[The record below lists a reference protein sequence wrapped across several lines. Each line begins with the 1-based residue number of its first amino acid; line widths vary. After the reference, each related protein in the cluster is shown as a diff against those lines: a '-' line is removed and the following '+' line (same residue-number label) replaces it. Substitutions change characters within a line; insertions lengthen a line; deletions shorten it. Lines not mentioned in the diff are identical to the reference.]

1 MVIKENKMIR
11 LYPVIFIKTKKE
23 VLVEVPDFDV
33 QTFGKDMKEALYMAR
48 DIIGL
53 MGREYILEKKKIP
66 VPSDIEKVN
75 AKIFKKEGKPIKM
88 LLDVDIE
95 NYALR
100 ENNKTVR
107 RNISIPKWLDV
118 KIRDMKINVS
128 KLLTEVLE
136 QKVATL

>member
-1 MVIKENKMIR
+1 MIR

-53 MGREYILEKKKIP
+53 MGSEYILEKKKIP

-88 LLDVDIE
+88 FVDVDIE

-136 QKVATL
+136 QKVAAL

>member
-1 MVIKENKMIR
+1 MIR

-23 VLVEVPDFDV
+23 VLVEVPDFDA

-53 MGREYILEKKKIP
+53 MGSEYILEKKKIP
-66 VPSDIEKVN
+66 APSDIDKVKVK
-75 AKIFKKEGKPIKM
+75 AFKKEGKATKM
-88 LLDVDIE
+88 LVDVDIE

-100 ENNKTVR
+100 ENNKTIR
-107 RNISIPKWLDV
+107 RNISIPKWLDAKV
-118 KIRDMKINVS
+118 KDMKINVS

-136 QKVATL
+136 QKVAAF

>member
-1 MVIKENKMIR
+1 MIR

-53 MGREYILEKKKIP
+53 MGSEYILKKKKIP
-66 VPSDIEKVN
+66 IPSDIEKVN
-75 AKIFKKEGKPIKM
+75 AKIFKKEGKSIKM
-88 LLDVDIE
+88 FVDVDIE

-136 QKVATL
+136 QKVAAL

>member
-1 MVIKENKMIR
+1 MIR

>member
-1 MVIKENKMIR
+1 MVKRMIR

-23 VLVEVPDFDV
+23 VLVEVPDFDA

-53 MGREYILEKKKIP
+53 MGSEYILEKKKIP
-66 VPSDIEKVN
+66 APSDIDEVKV
-75 AKIFKKEGKPIKM
+75 KVFKKEGKATKM
-88 LLDVDIE
+88 LVDVDIE

-100 ENNKTVR
+100 ENNKTIR
-107 RNISIPKWLDV
+107 RNISIPKWLDAKV
-118 KIRDMKINVS
+118 KDMKINVS

-136 QKVATL
+136 QKVAAF

>member
-1 MVIKENKMIR
+1 MIR
-11 LYPVIFIKTKKE
+11 LYPEIFIKTKKE

>member
-1 MVIKENKMIR
+1 MIR

-53 MGREYILEKKKIP
+53 MGSEYILEKKKIP

-100 ENNKTVR
+100 ENNKTIR

>member
-1 MVIKENKMIR
+1 MVIKVKRMIR

-23 VLVEVPDFDV
+23 VLVEVPDFDA

-53 MGREYILEKKKIP
+53 MGSEYILEKKKIP
-66 VPSDIEKVN
+66 APSDIDKVKVK
-75 AKIFKKEGKPIKM
+75 AFKKEGKATKM
-88 LLDVDIE
+88 LVDVDIE

-100 ENNKTVR
+100 ENNKTIR
-107 RNISIPKWLDV
+107 RNISIPKWLDAKV
-118 KIRDMKINVS
+118 KDMKINVS

-136 QKVATL
+136 QKVAAF